1 MNTNNP
7 NNPNNTNNTNDDI
20 IYHMDP
26 AGVILKNPDLAGKV
40 KQALILCLTC
50 DKWKNLTYENNK
62 TLPQGSDFR
71 YNIQRYRGYCLTDE
85 CIEEKEENARQKRK
99 DIAFWAAVRAQNARC
114 DEADRRCDAF
124 FKNAMKEQE
133 ERNAKK

>member
-1 MNTNNP
+1 MNPNTNNTNNP
-7 NNPNNTNNTNDDI
+7 NNTEDDI

-40 KQALILCLTC
+40 KQALLLCLTC

-62 TLPQGSDFR
+62 TLTQGSDFR
-71 YNIQRYRGYCLTDE
+71 YNIQRYRGNCLTVE
-85 CIEEKEENARQKRK
+85 CIEEQEEKARQKRK
-99 DIAFWAAVRAQNARC
+99 DIAFWAAVEAQQARC
-114 DEADRRCDAF
+114 DEADRRCDEF
-124 FKNAMKEQE
+124 YRNAMKEQE